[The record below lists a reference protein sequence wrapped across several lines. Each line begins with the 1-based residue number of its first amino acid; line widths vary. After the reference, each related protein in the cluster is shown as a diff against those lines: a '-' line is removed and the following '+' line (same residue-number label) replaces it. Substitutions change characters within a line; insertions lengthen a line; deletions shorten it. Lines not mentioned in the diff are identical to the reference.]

1 MIKSVVKI
9 GVGLMAGMVISAGVA
24 QAASV
29 EGVWRTEAGWKVKM
43 YKCGASYCGKVVG
56 GVTGKDVKNSN
67 KALRNRNIVGIRM
80 IWGMKKNKSGFAGKL
95 YNAKDGKTYTGKI
108 TNVGSKSMKL
118 SGCAFGG
125 LICRSQTW
133 RK

>member
-1 MIKSVVKI
+1 MKSVIKI
-9 GVGLMAGMVISAGVA
+9 GVGVMAGLMITMGVV
-24 QAASV
+24 QAASID
-29 EGVWRTEAGWKVKM
+29 GVWRTEAGWKVKM
-43 YKCGASYCGKVVG
+43 YKCGGSYCGRVVG

-67 KALRNRNIVGIRM
+67 AALRKRNIVGIRM
-80 IWGMKKNKSGFAGKL
+80 IWGMKKTQSGFAGKL

-108 TNVGSKSMKL
+108 SNVSGKSMKL